1 MQLEKAPTTT
11 ASLNGKEYLYF
22 SGTSYLGVASLPEFQ
37 ELAFNA
43 IHKWGT
49 SYGSSRSANIKLS
62 IYEKG
67 ETFLAHFLQ
76 TETAVTLSS
85 GTLAGQFAIKTLS
98 SFVDDFYFMPKTH
111 PAILPKNAFPVFNH
125 SELHQSLKTLK
136 NKQISIVLD
145 GIAAFETEP
154 FSFNFLDKIDVSNTI
169 YLVIDESHSLGVLG
183 ENGNGIANLVPKRK
197 NIKLIITSSLG
208 KAFGI
213 NGGVIA
219 GDLSFI
225 NLIKND
231 NLFIGCAGMSPAFLE
246 LFINAQEIYKDQL
259 VKLKSNMEYVYHQL
273 KDNTA
278 VTIDKS
284 YPVFFH
290 ADEQIE
296 QILFDKDIL
305 ITSFYYATSA
315 KKFNRIVLN
324 SNHTKAQLD
333 VLIESI
339 SQPI

>member
-11 ASLNGKEYLYF
+11 ASLNVKEYLYF
-22 SGTSYLGVASLPEFQ
+22 SGTSYLGVAFLPEFK
-37 ELAFNA
+37 ELVFKA
-43 IHKWGT
+43 IDKWGT
-49 SYGSSRSANIKLS
+49 AYGSSRSANIKLA

-67 ETFLAHFLQ
+67 ETFLADFLQ

-111 PAILPKNAFPVFNH
+111 PAILPKNAFPVFNDLK
-125 SELHQSLKTLK
+125 LHQSLKTLK
-136 NKQISIVLD
+136 NKKVSIVLD
-145 GIAAFETEP
+145 GIAAFETGP
-154 FSFNFLDKIDVSNTI
+154 FSFDFLDKIDVSNTI
-169 YLVIDESHSLGVLG
+169 YLVVDESHSLGVLG
-183 ENGNGIANLVPKRK
+183 KNGNGIANLVPKRK

-225 NLIKND
+225 NRIKKD

-246 LFINAQEIYKDQL
+246 VFVNAQQIYRSQL
-259 VKLKSNMEYVYHQL
+259 LKLKSNMEYVFDHL
-273 KDNTA
+273 KKNTA
-278 VTIDKS
+278 ITIDKS

-290 ADEQIE
+290 SDEQIE

-324 SNHTKAQLD
+324 ANHTKEQLD
-333 VLIESI
+333 VLIDSI
-339 SQPI
+339 NN